1 MNGHFGD
8 LFRIIKNTDVAETM
22 GVFDMLEIVREN
34 TWKAGIEQ
42 KENRLEKVK
51 ILAKDFVKSI
61 LISDELLFWNC
72 FFCGLG
78 QLLANNQFYCSLTT
92 QVESGLR
99 YETNRCT
106 QSLERDNETFSCY
119 S

>member
-1 MNGHFGD
+1 MWSVTLIGHFGD

-51 ILAKDFVKSI
+51 KE
-61 LISDELLFWNC
+61 IS
-72 FFCGLG
+72 
-78 QLLANNQFYCSLTT
+78 
-92 QVESGLR
+92 
-99 YETNRCT
+99 
-106 QSLERDNETFSCY
+106 
-119 S
+119 

>member
-1 MNGHFGD
+1 MIGHFGD

-51 ILAKDFVKSI
+51 ILARDFVKWV
-61 LISDELLFWNC
+61 LKTDELLFWDC
-72 FFCGLG
+72 LFCGHG
-78 QLLANNQFYCSLTT
+78 QLLVENQFYCFLTT
-92 QVESGLR
+92 QVR
-99 YETNRCT
+99 P
-106 QSLERDNETFSCY
+106 QI
-119 S
+119 